1 MEGFYRWMMMRIWR
15 FYRIKLIIYLIELS
29 YGKIKNVQNEE
40 LKIKWIKVLA
50 YICKI
55 HASISKDKELME
67 IREEIKNLKKYLKLD
82 D

>member
-15 FYRIKLIIYLIELS
+15 FYRIKLIIYLIELKN
-29 YGKIKNVQNEE
+29 GKIKNVQNEE

-55 HASISKDKELME
+55 HASIKKDREVLE
-67 IREEIKNLKKYLKLD
+67 IRKEIKNLNKHLIFR
-82 D
+82 